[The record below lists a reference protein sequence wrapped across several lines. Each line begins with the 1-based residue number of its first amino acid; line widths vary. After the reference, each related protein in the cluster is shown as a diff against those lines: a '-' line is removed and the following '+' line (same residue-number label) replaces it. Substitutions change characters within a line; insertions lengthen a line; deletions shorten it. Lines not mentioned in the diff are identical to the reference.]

1 MPKAES
7 GPRVVTEPHVQ
18 GRAVP
23 GAVSAQAGEEDEE
36 QTGRI
41 HGGGGKRRVL
51 TGGPLLIST
60 EASATKNKD
69 ADILSQASATSDMC
83 LRIKECHTST
93 IERSC
98 FS

>member
-7 GPRVVTEPHVQ
+7 GPRVVAEPHVQ

-41 HGGGGKRRVL
+41 CGGGGKRTVL
-51 TGGPLLIST
+51 TGGPLLISA
-60 EASATKNKD
+60 EFSATKTKD
-69 ADILSQASATSDMC
+69 ADILPPASAPSDTC

-93 IERSC
+93 IGRSC